1 VIGVFRGGHRKIDP
15 EIRDADVCRY
25 DKPAVSQFFGD
36 LIPVVVAVAPLSQV
50 AVGGL
55 RGRGVGQL
63 FGVGLFGGGGLL
75 QLPFGRGAFVQQVQ
89 GVILGLGVAHGGSVG
104 GCVQRVRHVG
114 LLCHVRVSRCD
125 GPRYPSCS

>member
-1 VIGVFRGGHRKIDP
+1 MIGVFRGGHRKIDP

-55 RGRGVGQL
+55 RAVTSRKEIIAQML
-63 FGVGLFGGGGLL
+63 Y
-75 QLPFGRGAFVQQVQ
+75 P
-89 GVILGLGVAHGGSVG
+89 HGTRIAYT
-104 GCVQRVRHVG
+104 QFLRFETAE
-114 LLCHVRVSRCD
+114 
-125 GPRYPSCS
+125 